1 MLFRLFLVVLL
12 ARVCQGSEKLK
23 VTVSPRD
30 ALEGKPVKIQCE
42 VPSKRLARFQWL
54 QLPPATA
61 SRRQLSMDNST
72 IVISSLHRSDG
83 ADYKCI
89 ATTDDGITHTGSTK
103 LDVYYPPQSMTLRL
117 SPHGDPVARSD
128 RSPAHVAV
136 AKGASLTL
144 ICEGDSNP
152 TLIMAWK
159 RGSEEI
165 DHWTSEYTVEQPQEA
180 VYTCEAVYEI
190 ANVKYNVSVNVTIQE
205 PVSKPQVKVEST
217 VVLDRAG
224 AVTMTCSHDM
234 NTQPEYGWLRNNRP
248 ISAQEERHTFID
260 GGASLRVES
269 VRRTDTGDYR
279 CAVWN
284 DVSKETSEP
293 VAVTILEAVTKPRVE
308 MDRSEALEGTHSVT
322 MTCSHHM
329 STQPEYSWLRDN
341 RPISAPEER
350 HKFIDGNASLRVEN
364 VQKEDAGLY
373 QCVVKNS
380 LSTETSDPVR
390 MTVLEAATKPRVE
403 MDSSE
408 ALEGTHSVTMTCSHH
423 MSTQP
428 EYSWL
433 RDNRPISASKE
444 RHKFLDGNASLRME
458 NVKKEDAGLYQ
469 CVVKN
474 SLSAETSDPVMM
486 TVLEAVTKP
495 RVEMDRSEAL
505 EGTHS
510 VTMTCS
516 HDMSTQPEYSWLRNN
531 RPISAPEERCKFL
544 DGNASLR
551 VENVKKED
559 AGLYQCVVKN
569 SLSTET
575 SDPVKMTVLEAVT
588 KPRVEMDRSE
598 ALEGTHSV
606 TMTCSH
612 DMSTQPEYSWLR
624 NNRPISAPEERCKF
638 LDGNASLRVENVKKE
653 DAGLYQCVVKNS
665 LSTETSDPVKMTVL
679 EAATKPRVEMD
690 RSEALEGTHS
700 VTMTCSHDMSTQPEY
715 SWLWDN
721 RPISALEERHKFFD
735 GNASLRVENVKKE
748 DAGLY
753 QCVVKNSLSTE
764 TSDPVMMTVLEA
776 VTKPRVDMDRSE
788 ALEGTHSVTMTCSH
802 DMSTQP
808 EYSWLRNNRPISA
821 PEERRKFLDGNASL
835 RVENVKKEDAGLYQC
850 VVKNSLST
858 ETSDPVMMTVLE
870 AVTKPRVEMDRS
882 EALEGTHSVT
892 MTCSHHMS
900 TQPEYSWLRDNRP
913 ISASEER
920 HKFLDGIASLRME
933 NVKKEDAGLY
943 QCVVKNSL
951 SAETS
956 DPVMM
961 TVLEAATKPR
971 VEMDSSE
978 ALEGTHSVTMTCS
991 HHMSTQPEYSWLRD
1005 NRPISASEE
1014 RHKFLDGNASLRM
1027 ENVKKEDAG
1036 LYQCVVKNSLSAE
1049 TSDPVM
1055 MTVLEAATKPRVEMD
1070 RSEALEGTHSVTMT
1084 CSHDMSTQPEYS
1096 WLRDNRPISAS
1107 EERHKFLDGNA
1118 SLRMENVKKED
1129 AGLYQCV
1136 VKNSLSAETSDPVM
1150 MTVLGRVSKPQV
1162 NMNERKVEEGHS
1174 PLIMTCTN
1182 SRETGHQFLWFQDE
1196 RLISAPDQRLSLSNG
1211 GATLRVEVVQ
1221 LSDAGEYTCLVQNN
1235 ASEAISEPVTLT
1247 VLESLSKPEV
1257 KVNDSVAR
1265 DGDTRAVRLDC
1276 WLAGRARGGAS
1287 YSWLLDGRRLAEEPG
1302 KYETSADGAS
1312 LLVLPAAVG
1321 ASGEFQCEVRNGLSS
1336 KKSEPVKLPPPARAK
1351 ASPQVIL
1358 GATLGTLVS
1367 AAAAGLVFWTYR
1379 KVAFSRSGA
1388 KGRDSV
1394 TNSAT

>member
-390 MTVLEAATKPRVE
+390 
-403 MDSSE
+403 
-408 ALEGTHSVTMTCSHH
+408 
-423 MSTQP
+423 
-428 EYSWL
+428 
-433 RDNRPISASKE
+433 
-444 RHKFLDGNASLRME
+444 
-458 NVKKEDAGLYQ
+458 
-469 CVVKN
+469 
-474 SLSAETSDPVMM
+474 
-486 TVLEAVTKP
+486 
-495 RVEMDRSEAL
+495 
-505 EGTHS
+505 
-510 VTMTCS
+510 
-516 HDMSTQPEYSWLRNN
+516 
-531 RPISAPEERCKFL
+531 
-544 DGNASLR
+544 
-551 VENVKKED
+551 
-559 AGLYQCVVKN
+559 
-569 SLSTET
+569 
-575 SDPVKMTVLEAVT
+575 
-588 KPRVEMDRSE
+588 
-598 ALEGTHSV
+598 
-606 TMTCSH
+606 
-612 DMSTQPEYSWLR
+612 
-624 NNRPISAPEERCKF
+624 
-638 LDGNASLRVENVKKE
+638 
-653 DAGLYQCVVKNS
+653 
-665 LSTETSDPVKMTVL
+665 
-679 EAATKPRVEMD
+679 
-690 RSEALEGTHS
+690 
-700 VTMTCSHDMSTQPEY
+700 
-715 SWLWDN
+715 
-721 RPISALEERHKFFD
+721 
-735 GNASLRVENVKKE
+735 
-748 DAGLY
+748 
-753 QCVVKNSLSTE
+753 
-764 TSDPVMMTVLEA
+764 
-776 VTKPRVDMDRSE
+776 
-788 ALEGTHSVTMTCSH
+788 
-802 DMSTQP
+802 
-808 EYSWLRNNRPISA
+808 
-821 PEERRKFLDGNASL
+821 
-835 RVENVKKEDAGLYQC
+835 
-850 VVKNSLST
+850 
-858 ETSDPVMMTVLE
+858 MTVLE

-1379 KVAFSRSGA
+1379 KVAFSRSYDLWKSI
-1388 KGRDSV
+1388 KGPKPPPSSKTATTSV
-1394 TNSAT
+1394 

>member
-1 MLFRLFLVVLL
+1 MLFRLFLIVLF

-42 VPSKRLARFQWL
+42 VPSKRPARFQWL

-83 ADYKCI
+83 ADYKCM

-152 TLIMAWK
+152 KLIMAWK

-205 PVSKPQVKVEST
+205 RVSKPQVKVEST
-217 VVLDRAG
+217 VVLDRVG
-224 AVTMTCSHDM
+224 TVTMTCSHDM

-248 ISAQEERHTFID
+248 ISALEERHTFIG

-269 VRRTDTGDYR
+269 VRHTDTGDYR

-293 VAVTILEAVTKPRVE
+293 VRVTILEAATKPRVE
-308 MDRSEALEGTHSVT
+308 MDRSEALKGIHSVT
-322 MTCSHHM
+322 MICSHDM

-341 RPISAPEER
+341 RPISATEER
-350 HKFIDGNASLRVEN
+350 HKFLNGNASLRVEN
-364 VQKEDAGLY
+364 VQQEDAGLY

-380 LSTETSDPVR
+380 LSTETSDSVR
-390 MTVLEAATKPRVE
+390 MTVLEPVSKPQVKVESTVVLDRV
-403 MDSSE
+403 
-408 ALEGTHSVTMTCSHH
+408 GTVTMTCSHD
-423 MSTQP
+423 MNTQP
-428 EYSWL
+428 KYSWF
-433 RDNRPISASKE
+433 RNNQFISALEE
-444 RHKFLDGNASLRME
+444 RHTFIDGGASLRVE
-458 NVKKEDAGLYQ
+458 SVRHTDTGDYQ
-469 CVVKN
+469 CEVWN
-474 SLSAETSDPVMM
+474 TASMAISEPVRV
-486 TVLEAVTKP
+486 TILEAVTKP

-531 RPISAPEERCKFL
+531 RSISALEERHTFF

-559 AGLYQCVVKN
+559 AGLYQCVVNN
-569 SLSTET
+569 SLSAAI
-575 SDPVKMTVLEAVT
+575 SYPVMM
-588 KPRVEMDRSE
+588 R
-598 ALEGTHSV
+598 
-606 TMTCSH
+606 
-612 DMSTQPEYSWLR
+612 
-624 NNRPISAPEERCKF
+624 
-638 LDGNASLRVENVKKE
+638 
-653 DAGLYQCVVKNS
+653 
-665 LSTETSDPVKMTVL
+665 VL

-690 RSEALEGTHS
+690 RSEALKGIHS
-700 VTMTCSHDMSTQPEY
+700 VTMNCSHDMSTQPEY
-715 SWLWDN
+715 SWLRDN
-721 RPISALEERHKFFD
+721 RPISALEERHTFFD

-764 TSDPVMMTVLEA
+764 TSDPV
-776 VTKPRVDMDRSE
+776 R
-788 ALEGTHSVTMTCSH
+788 
-802 DMSTQP
+802 
-808 EYSWLRNNRPISA
+808 
-821 PEERRKFLDGNASL
+821 
-835 RVENVKKEDAGLYQC
+835 
-850 VVKNSLST
+850 
-858 ETSDPVMMTVLE
+858 
-870 AVTKPRVEMDRS
+870 
-882 EALEGTHSVT
+882 
-892 MTCSHHMS
+892 
-900 TQPEYSWLRDNRP
+900 
-913 ISASEER
+913 
-920 HKFLDGIASLRME
+920 
-933 NVKKEDAGLY
+933 
-943 QCVVKNSL
+943 
-951 SAETS
+951 
-956 DPVMM
+956 
-961 TVLEAATKPR
+961 
-971 VEMDSSE
+971 
-978 ALEGTHSVTMTCS
+978 
-991 HHMSTQPEYSWLRD
+991 
-1005 NRPISASEE
+1005 
-1014 RHKFLDGNASLRM
+1014 
-1027 ENVKKEDAG
+1027 
-1036 LYQCVVKNSLSAE
+1036 
-1049 TSDPVM
+1049 
-1055 MTVLEAATKPRVEMD
+1055 
-1070 RSEALEGTHSVTMT
+1070 
-1084 CSHDMSTQPEYS
+1084 
-1096 WLRDNRPISAS
+1096 
-1107 EERHKFLDGNA
+1107 
-1118 SLRMENVKKED
+1118 
-1129 AGLYQCV
+1129 
-1136 VKNSLSAETSDPVM
+1136 

-1182 SRETGHQFLWFQDE
+1182 SRETDHQYLWFQDE

-1221 LSDAGEYTCLVQNN
+1221 LNDAGEYTCLVRNN

-1265 DGDTRAVRLDC
+1265 DGDVRAVRLDC

-1287 YSWLLDGRRLAEEPG
+1287 YAWLLDGRRLAEEPG

-1321 ASGEFQCEVRNGLSS
+1321 ASGEFQCEVHNGLSS
-1336 KKSEPVKLPPPARAK
+1336 KKSEPVKLPPPAKAK

-1379 KVAFSRSGA
+1379 KVAFSRSYDLWKSI
-1388 KGRDSV
+1388 KGPNPPPSSKTATTSV
-1394 TNSAT
+1394 

>member
-1 MLFRLFLVVLL
+1 MLFRLFLIVLF

-42 VPSKRLARFQWL
+42 VPSKRPARFQWL

-83 ADYKCI
+83 ADYKCM

-152 TLIMAWK
+152 KLIMAWK

-217 VVLDRAG
+217 VVLDRVG
-224 AVTMTCSHDM
+224 TVTMTCSHDM
-234 NTQPEYGWLRNNRP
+234 NTQPKYSWFRNNQF
-248 ISAQEERHTFID
+248 ISALEERHTFID

-269 VRRTDTGDYR
+269 VRHTDTGDYQ
-279 CAVWN
+279 CEVWN
-284 DVSKETSEP
+284 TASMAISEP
-293 VAVTILEAVTKPRVE
+293 VRVTILEAATKPRVE
-308 MDRSEALEGTHSVT
+308 MDRSEALKGIHSVT
-322 MTCSHHM
+322 MICSHDM

-341 RPISAPEER
+341 RPISATEER
-350 HKFIDGNASLRVEN
+350 HKFLNGNASLRVEN
-364 VQKEDAGLY
+364 VQQEDAGLY

-380 LSTETSDPVR
+380 LSTETSDSVR
-390 MTVLEAATKPRVE
+390 
-403 MDSSE
+403 
-408 ALEGTHSVTMTCSHH
+408 
-423 MSTQP
+423 
-428 EYSWL
+428 
-433 RDNRPISASKE
+433 
-444 RHKFLDGNASLRME
+444 
-458 NVKKEDAGLYQ
+458 
-469 CVVKN
+469 
-474 SLSAETSDPVMM
+474 M

-531 RPISAPEERCKFL
+531 RSISALEERHTFF

-559 AGLYQCVVKN
+559 AGLYQCVVNN
-569 SLSTET
+569 SLSAAI
-575 SDPVKMTVLEAVT
+575 SYPVMM
-588 KPRVEMDRSE
+588 R
-598 ALEGTHSV
+598 
-606 TMTCSH
+606 
-612 DMSTQPEYSWLR
+612 
-624 NNRPISAPEERCKF
+624 
-638 LDGNASLRVENVKKE
+638 
-653 DAGLYQCVVKNS
+653 
-665 LSTETSDPVKMTVL
+665 VL

-690 RSEALEGTHS
+690 RSEALKGIHS
-700 VTMTCSHDMSTQPEY
+700 VTMNCSHDMSTQPEY
-715 SWLWDN
+715 SWLRDN
-721 RPISALEERHKFFD
+721 RPISALEERHTFFD

-764 TSDPVMMTVLEA
+764 TSDPV
-776 VTKPRVDMDRSE
+776 R
-788 ALEGTHSVTMTCSH
+788 
-802 DMSTQP
+802 
-808 EYSWLRNNRPISA
+808 
-821 PEERRKFLDGNASL
+821 
-835 RVENVKKEDAGLYQC
+835 
-850 VVKNSLST
+850 
-858 ETSDPVMMTVLE
+858 
-870 AVTKPRVEMDRS
+870 
-882 EALEGTHSVT
+882 
-892 MTCSHHMS
+892 
-900 TQPEYSWLRDNRP
+900 
-913 ISASEER
+913 
-920 HKFLDGIASLRME
+920 
-933 NVKKEDAGLY
+933 
-943 QCVVKNSL
+943 
-951 SAETS
+951 
-956 DPVMM
+956 
-961 TVLEAATKPR
+961 
-971 VEMDSSE
+971 
-978 ALEGTHSVTMTCS
+978 
-991 HHMSTQPEYSWLRD
+991 
-1005 NRPISASEE
+1005 
-1014 RHKFLDGNASLRM
+1014 
-1027 ENVKKEDAG
+1027 
-1036 LYQCVVKNSLSAE
+1036 
-1049 TSDPVM
+1049 
-1055 MTVLEAATKPRVEMD
+1055 
-1070 RSEALEGTHSVTMT
+1070 
-1084 CSHDMSTQPEYS
+1084 
-1096 WLRDNRPISAS
+1096 
-1107 EERHKFLDGNA
+1107 
-1118 SLRMENVKKED
+1118 
-1129 AGLYQCV
+1129 
-1136 VKNSLSAETSDPVM
+1136 

-1182 SRETGHQFLWFQDE
+1182 SRETDHQYLWFQDE

-1221 LSDAGEYTCLVQNN
+1221 LNDAGEYTCLVRNN

-1265 DGDTRAVRLDC
+1265 DGDVRAVRLDC

-1287 YSWLLDGRRLAEEPG
+1287 YAWLLDGRRLAEEPG

-1321 ASGEFQCEVRNGLSS
+1321 ASGEFQCEVHNGLSS
-1336 KKSEPVKLPPPARAK
+1336 KKSEPVKLPPPAKAK

-1379 KVAFSRSGA
+1379 KVAFSRSYDLWKSI
-1388 KGRDSV
+1388 KGPNPPPSSKTATTSV
-1394 TNSAT
+1394 

>member
-1 MLFRLFLVVLL
+1 MLFRLFLIVLF

-42 VPSKRLARFQWL
+42 VPSKRPARFQWL

-83 ADYKCI
+83 ADYKCM

-152 TLIMAWK
+152 KLIMAWK

-205 PVSKPQVKVEST
+205 RVSKPQVKVEST
-217 VVLDRAG
+217 VVQDRVG

-248 ISAQEERHTFID
+248 ISALEERHTFIG

-269 VRRTDTGDYR
+269 VRHTDTGDYR

-293 VAVTILEAVTKPRVE
+293 VRVTILEAATKPRVE
-308 MDRSEALEGTHSVT
+308 MDRSEALKGIHSVT
-322 MTCSHHM
+322 MICSHDM

-341 RPISAPEER
+341 RPISATEER
-350 HKFIDGNASLRVEN
+350 HKFLNGNASLRVEN
-364 VQKEDAGLY
+364 VQQEDAGLY

-380 LSTETSDPVR
+380 LSTETSDSVR
-390 MTVLEAATKPRVE
+390 MTVLEPVSKPQVKVESTVVLDRVGTVTMTCSHDMNTQPKYSWFRNNQFISALEERHTFIDGGASLRVESVRHTDTGDYQCEVWNTASMAISEPVRVTILEAATKPRVE
-403 MDSSE
+403 MDRSE
-408 ALEGTHSVTMTCSHH
+408 ALKGIHSVTMICSHD

-433 RDNRPISASKE
+433 RDNRPISATEE
-444 RHKFLDGNASLRME
+444 RHKFLNGNASLRVE
-458 NVKKEDAGLYQ
+458 NVQQEDAGLYQ

-474 SLSAETSDPVMM
+474 SLSTETSDSVRM
-486 TVLEAVTKP
+486 TVLEAATKP

-505 EGTHS
+505 KGIHS
-510 VTMTCS
+510 VTMNCS
-516 HDMSTQPEYSWLRNN
+516 HDMSTQPEYSWLRDN
-531 RPISAPEERCKFL
+531 RPISALEERHTFS

-575 SDPVKMTVLEAVT
+575 SDPV
-588 KPRVEMDRSE
+588 R
-598 ALEGTHSV
+598 
-606 TMTCSH
+606 
-612 DMSTQPEYSWLR
+612 
-624 NNRPISAPEERCKF
+624 
-638 LDGNASLRVENVKKE
+638 
-653 DAGLYQCVVKNS
+653 
-665 LSTETSDPVKMTVL
+665 
-679 EAATKPRVEMD
+679 
-690 RSEALEGTHS
+690 
-700 VTMTCSHDMSTQPEY
+700 
-715 SWLWDN
+715 
-721 RPISALEERHKFFD
+721 
-735 GNASLRVENVKKE
+735 
-748 DAGLY
+748 
-753 QCVVKNSLSTE
+753 
-764 TSDPVMMTVLEA
+764 
-776 VTKPRVDMDRSE
+776 
-788 ALEGTHSVTMTCSH
+788 
-802 DMSTQP
+802 
-808 EYSWLRNNRPISA
+808 
-821 PEERRKFLDGNASL
+821 
-835 RVENVKKEDAGLYQC
+835 
-850 VVKNSLST
+850 
-858 ETSDPVMMTVLE
+858 
-870 AVTKPRVEMDRS
+870 
-882 EALEGTHSVT
+882 
-892 MTCSHHMS
+892 
-900 TQPEYSWLRDNRP
+900 
-913 ISASEER
+913 
-920 HKFLDGIASLRME
+920 
-933 NVKKEDAGLY
+933 
-943 QCVVKNSL
+943 
-951 SAETS
+951 
-956 DPVMM
+956 
-961 TVLEAATKPR
+961 
-971 VEMDSSE
+971 
-978 ALEGTHSVTMTCS
+978 
-991 HHMSTQPEYSWLRD
+991 
-1005 NRPISASEE
+1005 
-1014 RHKFLDGNASLRM
+1014 
-1027 ENVKKEDAG
+1027 
-1036 LYQCVVKNSLSAE
+1036 
-1049 TSDPVM
+1049 
-1055 MTVLEAATKPRVEMD
+1055 
-1070 RSEALEGTHSVTMT
+1070 
-1084 CSHDMSTQPEYS
+1084 
-1096 WLRDNRPISAS
+1096 
-1107 EERHKFLDGNA
+1107 
-1118 SLRMENVKKED
+1118 
-1129 AGLYQCV
+1129 
-1136 VKNSLSAETSDPVM
+1136 

-1182 SRETGHQFLWFQDE
+1182 SRETDHQYLWFQDE

-1221 LSDAGEYTCLVQNN
+1221 LNDAGEYTCLVRNN

-1265 DGDTRAVRLDC
+1265 DGDVRAVRLDC
-1276 WLAGRARGGAS
+1276 WLTGRARGGAS
-1287 YSWLLDGRRLAEEPG
+1287 YAWLLDGRRLAEEPG

-1321 ASGEFQCEVRNGLSS
+1321 ASGEFQCEVHNGLSS
-1336 KKSEPVKLPPPARAK
+1336 KKSEPVKLPPPAKAK

-1379 KVAFSRSGA
+1379 KVAFSRSYDLWKSI
-1388 KGRDSV
+1388 KGPNPPPSSKTATTSV
-1394 TNSAT
+1394 

>member
-1 MLFRLFLVVLL
+1 MLFRLFLIVLF

-42 VPSKRLARFQWL
+42 VPSKRPARFQWL

-83 ADYKCI
+83 ADYKCM

-152 TLIMAWK
+152 KLIMAWK

-205 PVSKPQVKVEST
+205 RVSKPQVKVEST
-217 VVLDRAG
+217 VVLDRVG
-224 AVTMTCSHDM
+224 TVTMTCSHDM

-248 ISAQEERHTFID
+248 ISALEERHTFIG

-269 VRRTDTGDYR
+269 VRHTDTGDYR

-293 VAVTILEAVTKPRVE
+293 VRVTILEAATKPRVE
-308 MDRSEALEGTHSVT
+308 MDRSEALKGIHSVT
-322 MTCSHHM
+322 MICSHDM

-341 RPISAPEER
+341 RPISATEER
-350 HKFIDGNASLRVEN
+350 HKFLNGNASLRVEN
-364 VQKEDAGLY
+364 VQQEDAGLY

-380 LSTETSDPVR
+380 LSTETSDSVR
-390 MTVLEAATKPRVE
+390 MTVLEPVSKPQVKVESTVVLDRVGTVTMTCSHDMNTQPKYSWFRNNQFISALEERHTFIDGGASLRVESVRHTDTGDYQCEVWNTASMAISEPVRVTILEAATKPRVE
-403 MDSSE
+403 MDRSE
-408 ALEGTHSVTMTCSHH
+408 ALKGIHSVTMICSHD

-433 RDNRPISASKE
+433 RDNRPISATEE
-444 RHKFLDGNASLRME
+444 RHKFLNGNASLRVE
-458 NVKKEDAGLYQ
+458 NVQQEDAGLYQ

-474 SLSAETSDPVMM
+474 SLSTETSDSVRM

-531 RPISAPEERCKFL
+531 RSISALEERHTFF

-559 AGLYQCVVKN
+559 AGLYQCVVNN
-569 SLSTET
+569 SLSAAI
-575 SDPVKMTVLEAVT
+575 SYPVMM
-588 KPRVEMDRSE
+588 R
-598 ALEGTHSV
+598 
-606 TMTCSH
+606 
-612 DMSTQPEYSWLR
+612 
-624 NNRPISAPEERCKF
+624 
-638 LDGNASLRVENVKKE
+638 
-653 DAGLYQCVVKNS
+653 
-665 LSTETSDPVKMTVL
+665 VL

-690 RSEALEGTHS
+690 RSEALKGIHS
-700 VTMTCSHDMSTQPEY
+700 VTMNCSHDMSTQPEY
-715 SWLWDN
+715 SWLRDN
-721 RPISALEERHKFFD
+721 RPISALEERHTFFD

-764 TSDPVMMTVLEA
+764 TSDPV
-776 VTKPRVDMDRSE
+776 R
-788 ALEGTHSVTMTCSH
+788 
-802 DMSTQP
+802 
-808 EYSWLRNNRPISA
+808 
-821 PEERRKFLDGNASL
+821 
-835 RVENVKKEDAGLYQC
+835 
-850 VVKNSLST
+850 
-858 ETSDPVMMTVLE
+858 
-870 AVTKPRVEMDRS
+870 
-882 EALEGTHSVT
+882 
-892 MTCSHHMS
+892 
-900 TQPEYSWLRDNRP
+900 
-913 ISASEER
+913 
-920 HKFLDGIASLRME
+920 
-933 NVKKEDAGLY
+933 
-943 QCVVKNSL
+943 
-951 SAETS
+951 
-956 DPVMM
+956 
-961 TVLEAATKPR
+961 
-971 VEMDSSE
+971 
-978 ALEGTHSVTMTCS
+978 
-991 HHMSTQPEYSWLRD
+991 
-1005 NRPISASEE
+1005 
-1014 RHKFLDGNASLRM
+1014 
-1027 ENVKKEDAG
+1027 
-1036 LYQCVVKNSLSAE
+1036 
-1049 TSDPVM
+1049 
-1055 MTVLEAATKPRVEMD
+1055 
-1070 RSEALEGTHSVTMT
+1070 
-1084 CSHDMSTQPEYS
+1084 
-1096 WLRDNRPISAS
+1096 
-1107 EERHKFLDGNA
+1107 
-1118 SLRMENVKKED
+1118 
-1129 AGLYQCV
+1129 
-1136 VKNSLSAETSDPVM
+1136 

-1182 SRETGHQFLWFQDE
+1182 SRETDHQYLWFQDE

-1221 LSDAGEYTCLVQNN
+1221 LNDAGEYTCLVRNN

-1265 DGDTRAVRLDC
+1265 DGDVRAVRLDC

-1287 YSWLLDGRRLAEEPG
+1287 YAWLLDGRRLAEEPG

-1321 ASGEFQCEVRNGLSS
+1321 ASGEFQCEVHNGLSS
-1336 KKSEPVKLPPPARAK
+1336 KKSEPVKLPPPAKAK

-1379 KVAFSRSGA
+1379 KVAFSRSYDLWKSI
-1388 KGRDSV
+1388 KGPNPPPSSKTATTSV
-1394 TNSAT
+1394 

>member
-1 MLFRLFLVVLL
+1 MLFRLFLIVLF

-42 VPSKRLARFQWL
+42 VPSKRPARFQWL

-83 ADYKCI
+83 ADYKCM

-152 TLIMAWK
+152 KLIMAWK

-205 PVSKPQVKVEST
+205 RVSKPQVKVEST
-217 VVLDRAG
+217 VVQDRVG

-248 ISAQEERHTFID
+248 ISALEERHTFIG

-269 VRRTDTGDYR
+269 VRHTDTGDYR

-293 VAVTILEAVTKPRVE
+293 VRVTILEAATKPRVE
-308 MDRSEALEGTHSVT
+308 MDRSEALKGIHSVT
-322 MTCSHHM
+322 MICSHDM

-341 RPISAPEER
+341 RPISATEER
-350 HKFIDGNASLRVEN
+350 HKFLNGNASLRVEN
-364 VQKEDAGLY
+364 VQQEDAGLY

-380 LSTETSDPVR
+380 LSTETSDSVR

-403 MDSSE
+403 MDRSE
-408 ALEGTHSVTMTCSHH
+408 ALKGIHSVTMICSHD

-433 RDNRPISASKE
+433 RDNRPISATEE
-444 RHKFLDGNASLRME
+444 RHKFLNGNASLRVE
-458 NVKKEDAGLYQ
+458 NVQQEDAGLYQ

-474 SLSAETSDPVMM
+474 SLSTETSDSVRM
-486 TVLEAVTKP
+486 TVLEAATKP

-505 EGTHS
+505 KGIHS
-510 VTMTCS
+510 VTMNCS
-516 HDMSTQPEYSWLRNN
+516 HDMSTQPEYSWLRDN
-531 RPISAPEERCKFL
+531 RPISALEERHTFS

-575 SDPVKMTVLEAVT
+575 SDPV
-588 KPRVEMDRSE
+588 R
-598 ALEGTHSV
+598 
-606 TMTCSH
+606 
-612 DMSTQPEYSWLR
+612 
-624 NNRPISAPEERCKF
+624 
-638 LDGNASLRVENVKKE
+638 
-653 DAGLYQCVVKNS
+653 
-665 LSTETSDPVKMTVL
+665 
-679 EAATKPRVEMD
+679 
-690 RSEALEGTHS
+690 
-700 VTMTCSHDMSTQPEY
+700 
-715 SWLWDN
+715 
-721 RPISALEERHKFFD
+721 
-735 GNASLRVENVKKE
+735 
-748 DAGLY
+748 
-753 QCVVKNSLSTE
+753 
-764 TSDPVMMTVLEA
+764 
-776 VTKPRVDMDRSE
+776 
-788 ALEGTHSVTMTCSH
+788 
-802 DMSTQP
+802 
-808 EYSWLRNNRPISA
+808 
-821 PEERRKFLDGNASL
+821 
-835 RVENVKKEDAGLYQC
+835 
-850 VVKNSLST
+850 
-858 ETSDPVMMTVLE
+858 
-870 AVTKPRVEMDRS
+870 
-882 EALEGTHSVT
+882 
-892 MTCSHHMS
+892 
-900 TQPEYSWLRDNRP
+900 
-913 ISASEER
+913 
-920 HKFLDGIASLRME
+920 
-933 NVKKEDAGLY
+933 
-943 QCVVKNSL
+943 
-951 SAETS
+951 
-956 DPVMM
+956 
-961 TVLEAATKPR
+961 
-971 VEMDSSE
+971 
-978 ALEGTHSVTMTCS
+978 
-991 HHMSTQPEYSWLRD
+991 
-1005 NRPISASEE
+1005 
-1014 RHKFLDGNASLRM
+1014 
-1027 ENVKKEDAG
+1027 
-1036 LYQCVVKNSLSAE
+1036 
-1049 TSDPVM
+1049 
-1055 MTVLEAATKPRVEMD
+1055 
-1070 RSEALEGTHSVTMT
+1070 
-1084 CSHDMSTQPEYS
+1084 
-1096 WLRDNRPISAS
+1096 
-1107 EERHKFLDGNA
+1107 
-1118 SLRMENVKKED
+1118 
-1129 AGLYQCV
+1129 
-1136 VKNSLSAETSDPVM
+1136 

-1182 SRETGHQFLWFQDE
+1182 SRETDHQYLWFQDE

-1221 LSDAGEYTCLVQNN
+1221 LNDAGEYTCLVRNN

-1265 DGDTRAVRLDC
+1265 DGDVRAVRLDC
-1276 WLAGRARGGAS
+1276 WLTGRARGGAS
-1287 YSWLLDGRRLAEEPG
+1287 YAWLLDGRRLAEEPG

-1321 ASGEFQCEVRNGLSS
+1321 ASGEFQCEVHNGLSS
-1336 KKSEPVKLPPPARAK
+1336 KKSEPVKLPPPAKAK

-1379 KVAFSRSGA
+1379 KVAFSRSYDLWKSI
-1388 KGRDSV
+1388 KGPNPPPSSKTATTSV
-1394 TNSAT
+1394 